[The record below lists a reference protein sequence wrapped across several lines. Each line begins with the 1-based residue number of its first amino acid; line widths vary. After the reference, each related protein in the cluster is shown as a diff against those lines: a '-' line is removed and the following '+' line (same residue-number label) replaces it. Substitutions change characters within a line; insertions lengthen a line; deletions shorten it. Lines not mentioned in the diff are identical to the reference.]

1 MFIKLRNYQ
10 DDAWIVVNTDYII
23 SMERISGGSIITTAA
38 KNDYKDPKSARVVEY
53 DKVNQRVFTCEELE
67 DIIELVS
74 KFTPIEG
81 TGVQQAIGKRQ
92 NKNVKANSKPKTK
105 YEDDDK
111 IPF

>member
-10 DDAWIVVNTDYII
+10 DDAWVVVNTDYIVSI
-23 SMERISGGSIITTAA
+23 ERISGGSIITTAA
-38 KNDYKDPKSARVVEY
+38 KNDYKDPKSARTVEY

-81 TGVQQAIGKRQ
+81 TETQSIPRTKSGKTG
-92 NKNVKANSKPKTK
+92 KANSKPKTK

>member
-10 DDAWIVVNTDYII
+10 DDGWVVVNTDYIV

-67 DIIELVS
+67 DVIELVS
-74 KFTPIEG
+74 KFARVEG
-81 TGVQQAIGKRQ
+81 TGVQETSKVKTTKTGK
-92 NKNVKANSKPKTK
+92 ATSKSKVN
-105 YEDDDK
+105 YDDDK